1 MMEDTRI
8 IELFFER
15 DQQAIQ
21 ELDTKYGKVCHKLSY
36 NIEIIDLMRRNASTT
51 LTSLDKGTQS
61 FVVCDG

>member
-21 ELDTKYGKVCHKLSY
+21 ELDTKYGKVISQALIQHRK
-36 NIEIIDLMRRNASTT
+36 
-51 LTSLDKGTQS
+51 
-61 FVVCDG
+61 